1 MAQDAPRADGLAIR
15 HAALEPKLQPM
26 PAAAGIVPQD
36 PDLRRVPVL
45 DQEIWISIPVIIPDG
60 QPAAIFLVVEPGY
73 G

>member
-1 MAQDAPRADGLAIR
+1 MADRHPGADALAVG
-15 HAALEPKLQPM
+15 PDSLQPDLEAM
-26 PAAAGIVPQD
+26 GAWRRIIAQD

-60 QPAAIFLVVEPGY
+60 QPATIFLVVEPGY

>member
-1 MAQDAPRADGLAIR
+1 MADRHPGADALAVG
-15 HAALEPKLQPM
+15 PGPLQPDLETM
-26 PAAAGIVPQD
+26 GAGRRVVAQD

-45 DQEIWISIPVIIPDG
+45 DQEIWISIPVIIPNG